1 MLQSMGSKRVE
12 HDQET
17 EQQNGNTDIEN
28 IFMDMWRGEEGQSGM
43 YGESNMEMD
52 TLLCVKQIASG
63 NLLCDLQNS
72 NQGLL
77 TT

>member
-1 MLQSMGSKRVE
+1 MLQSMGSQRVG
-12 HDQET
+12 HDRET

-28 IFMDMWRGEEGQSGM
+28 IFMDMWMGEEGQSGM

-63 NLLCDLQNS
+63 NLLCDLRNS